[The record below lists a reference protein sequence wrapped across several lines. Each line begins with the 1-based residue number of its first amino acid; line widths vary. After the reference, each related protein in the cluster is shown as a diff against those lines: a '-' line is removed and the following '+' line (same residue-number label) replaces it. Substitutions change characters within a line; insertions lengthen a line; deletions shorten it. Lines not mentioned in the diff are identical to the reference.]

1 MKLSIEWPNEKD
13 PIVIDVGARDVTCK
27 EVYVGIGIETD
38 SGLFGIAQRD
48 GVIEIMH
55 NGKLLIDA
63 DQMKDC
69 IETNEHY
76 RQ

>member
-1 MKLSIEWPNEKD
+1 MKLSIEWPNVKD

-27 EVYVGIGIETD
+27 EVYVGIGIEAD
-38 SGLFGIAQRD
+38 SGLFWIAQRD
-48 GVIEIMH
+48 EVIEIMY

-69 IETNEHY
+69 IDTNS
-76 RQ
+76 R

>member
-69 IETNEHY
+69 IETNS
-76 RQ
+76 R

>member
-13 PIVIDVGARDVTCK
+13 PVVIDVGARDVTCK

-63 DQMKDC
+63 DEIKDC
-69 IETNEHY
+69 IES
-76 RQ
+76 RA

>member
-1 MKLSIEWPNEKD
+1 MKLSIEWPGEKD
-13 PIVIDVGARDVTCK
+13 PVVIDVGAREVICK

-63 DQMKDC
+63 DLMKDC
-69 IETNEHY
+69 IETNS
-76 RQ
+76 R